1 MNINYRR
8 SKRDICD
15 GVIAAGSMY
24 Q

>member
-1 MNINYRR
+1 MNINDRG

-15 GVIAAGSMY
+15 GVIAAGIMY